1 MESADVEKWKLKEKE
16 AQEKIEADAK
26 DLEKLA
32 SKLNI
37 LQQKIVECTQKITE
51 LGALPSHEAYSKF
64 STMSTKQLFKEMEKA
79 NNHLKKYRCVFFL
92 FKHNK
97 LVTSKIIDYC
107 YYIYQLKIIVC

>member
-1 MESADVEKWKLKEKE
+1 MKEKE

-97 LVTSKIIDYC
+97 LVTSKIIDNY
-107 YYIYQLKIIVC
+107 